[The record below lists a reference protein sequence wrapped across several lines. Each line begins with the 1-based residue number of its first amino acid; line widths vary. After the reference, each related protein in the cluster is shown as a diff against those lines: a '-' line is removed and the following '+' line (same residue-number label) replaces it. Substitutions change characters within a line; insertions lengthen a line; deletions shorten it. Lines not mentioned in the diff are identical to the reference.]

1 MGKVN
6 KINQAMNNFIVG
18 KARRKVKPKADQN
31 TDQLTPDQLARIE
44 VYVDA
49 GVSYAEARQLV
60 IDASKSADETTEVK
74 TMNDWIRKAA
84 GK

>member
-1 MGKVN
+1 MN

-31 TDQLTPDQLARIE
+31 TDHQLTPAQLARIE
-44 VYVDA
+44 VYVA
-49 GVSYAEARQLV
+49 SGVSYSEARQLV
-60 IDASKSADETTEVK
+60 IDASKPTDETSKVK